1 MHIHSLN
8 LLNLV
13 YIVVLDAERALENLK
28 LVILGRLE
36 LQVFFA
42 FSQNNGGQI
51 KNLVIN
57 FISVF

>member
-1 MHIHSLN
+1 MHMHSLN

-42 FSQNNGGQI
+42 FSQP
-51 KNLVIN
+51 
-57 FISVF
+57 